1 MKMCREIVKE
11 RLTKVFTEK
20 NLKGFKIDKAGF
32 IYRCDEYSIILGR
45 GCVAY
50 IEYEHVVESYIDY
63 EHVVADGRYYVEEI
77 HIVDH
82 LHGDDIVILGNGEV
96 MSDDYFD

>member
-32 IYRCDEYSIILGR
+32 IYRRDEYSIILGR

-50 IEYEHVVESYIDY
+50 IEYEHDA
-63 EHVVADGRYYVEEI
+63 ADGRYYVEEI

-82 LHGDDIVILGNGEV
+82 LHGDDIFILGNGEIIRLK
-96 MSDDYFD
+96 

>member
-1 MKMCREIVKE
+1 MCREIVKE
-11 RLTKVFTEK
+11 RLTKVFTGK

-32 IYRCDEYSIILGR
+32 IYRRDEYSIILGR

-50 IEYEHVVESYIDY
+50 IEYEHDNDIEVPA
-63 EHVVADGRYYVEEI
+63 ADGRYYVEEI

-82 LHGDDIVILGNGEV
+82 LHGDDIFILGDGEIIRLK
-96 MSDDYFD
+96 